1 MARQPHEE
9 HMHLSAGYNE
19 AIRVL
24 EAIPGDFLVGLVFP
38 ADGSAQQN
46 DAALSSTLAAMLE
59 LLDRSAHETDL
70 PRMRLTACSGQPPGP
85 YEQELATRG
94 TSRYTDPEAMVAAR
108 PDINLVVDLT
118 GSPETVRAL
127 RRALPS
133 SVALLDRAC
142 TVFLCC
148 LLVMR
153 EVSGQCQTD
162 LRGSRSLLN
171 TIIDELPDDIFFLDD
186 QGRILDVNR
195 QVCERH
201 GVDKQTLL
209 HQSSSTVPAGPG
221 QVACGP
227 TRRDWPVLATLAN
240 RREQEALQTWMDE
253 QGRVHYYQ
261 VTAYPVF
268 DETGQMH
275 RMIEV
280 RRDVT
285 LRTEMEK
292 RLQQAEK
299 LAAIGELS
307 MYIAHE
313 IRNPLFAIGGFAN
326 SLLRSQELTEN
337 SREKVR
343 IILEESKRL
352 DKILKSIINFARP
365 TSSELAEVDANL
377 VVAETVQV
385 LGIGSQERGVTL
397 DVRLGEEVP
406 RIRADAEMLKQCLI
420 NLIKNALEAMPD
432 GGRLTVTTA
441 MQRRQVLISIEDTG
455 HGIPVEIQDKIF
467 NPFFTTKQTGSGAGL
482 GLAMTKKII
491 SDLGGD
497 LRLSS
502 RPGKGTQVVL
512 LLEPYVAMEPPAAR
526 LSDQES

>member
-1 MARQPHEE
+1 
-9 HMHLSAGYNE
+9 MHLSAGYNE
-19 AIRVL
+19 AVHVL
-24 EAIPGDFLVGLVFP
+24 EAAQGDFLVGLVCP
-38 ADGSAQQN
+38 EAGSVSRD
-46 DAALSSTLAAMLE
+46 DAALSSIFAAILE
-59 LLDRSAHETDL
+59 LLDRSARETQL
-70 PRMRLTACSGQPPGP
+70 PSMRLAACSGQTPAAR
-85 YEQELATRG
+85 EQELTERG
-94 TSRYTDPEAMVAAR
+94 IHWFTDTEAMVAAH

-118 GSPETVRAL
+118 GSPETVQTL
-127 RRALPS
+127 RQILPS

-148 LLVMR
+148 MLVMS
-153 EVSGQCQTD
+153 EVSGQCQAD
-162 LRGSRSLLN
+162 LRGSRSLLS
-171 TIIDELPDDIFFLDD
+171 TIIDELPDEIFFLDD

-201 GVDKQTLL
+201 GVDKQALL
-209 HQSSSTVPAGPG
+209 HQSSNTVPAGPG
-221 QVACGP
+221 QAACGP
-227 TRRDWPVLATLAN
+227 ARRDWPVLATLAN
-240 RREQEALQTWMDE
+240 QREQEALQTWMDE

-268 DETGQMH
+268 DDARRVH
-275 RMIEV
+275 RIIEV

-313 IRNPLFAIGGFAN
+313 IRNPLFSIGGFAN

-352 DKILKSIINFARP
+352 DRILKSIINFARP

-377 VVAETVQV
+377 IVAETVQV
-385 LGIGSQERGVTL
+385 LGIGSQERGVIL
-397 DVRLGEEVP
+397 DVRLGGEVP
-406 RIRADAEMLKQCLI
+406 NIRADAELLKQCLI
-420 NLIKNALEAMPD
+420 NLIKNAHEAMPD

-441 MQRRQVLISIEDTG
+441 MERRQVLISIEDTG
-455 HGIPVEIQDKIF
+455 HGIPLDIQDKIF

-502 RPGKGTQVVL
+502 QPGKGTQVDL
-512 LLEPYVAMEPPAAR
+512 LLQPYVAMETPAVR
-526 LSDQES
+526 LQEPRQET